1 MLLQEC
7 LAVKLRV
14 HRRQGFQA
22 SPVVFVIIMADR
34 WSDIITGCKCVPRA
48 PLLLLKV
55 RVTRNRDLVEATPLI
70 RVT

>member
-34 WSDIITGCKCVPRA
+34 WSDLVR
-48 PLLLLKV
+48 LLVSMRESVL
-55 RVTRNRDLVEATPLI
+55 RHSMADYFFCC
-70 RVT
+70 